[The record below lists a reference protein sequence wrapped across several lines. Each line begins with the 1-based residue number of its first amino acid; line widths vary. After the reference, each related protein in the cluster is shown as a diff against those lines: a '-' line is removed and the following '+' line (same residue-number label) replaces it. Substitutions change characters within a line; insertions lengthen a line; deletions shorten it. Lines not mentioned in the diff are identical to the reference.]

1 MNVTITENQLLK
13 VIKEN
18 IENMASKSEA
28 IYLPEVTPFKFTT
41 WENQGLKAYM
51 YDKQSLELKP
61 IEKYQNIPKFNADK
75 KSWASSHLLI
85 LTNDDYNLFNKL
97 TTNVKELIELE
108 EKKIRLLKD
117 HTQALMYER
126 LNKNKTN
133 NPQD

>member
-1 MNVTITENQLLK
+1 MNLKITENQLQK
-13 VIKEN
+13 VIEQT
-18 IENMASKSEA
+18 IENEGSKSKA
-28 IYLPEVTPFKFTT
+28 IYLPEVTSFKFTT

-75 KSWASSHLLI
+75 KSWASNHLLI

-126 LNKNKTN
+126 LKKLS
-133 NPQD
+133 